1 MIADALIKAKDYY
14 KLADAVED
22 PELYVMLDDT
32 ILRRIEHSI
41 EDVC

>member
-14 KLADAVED
+14 KLAETVKD
-22 PELYVMLDDT
+22 PEQYVMLDDT
-32 ILRRIEHSI
+32 ILRRIERSR